1 MPPSSRFAY
10 LLRPTITTRSYR
22 RYRQGPG
29 IERPM
34 VRAVVLLL
42 LGLFA
47 VSLAVLGGV
56 VRAGPSEE
64 ALELARMTPQQLMGD
79 ASQRFLPTPV
89 AVLPADRP
97 EGPPVPDISQADSF
111 ATDKVRVVD
120 PGGAGVLLRSQP
132 SNGRLVASLRNDQVL
147 QVLDRQTVDDT
158 LWLRVRTVEGVE
170 GWVFAA
176 LVLPTY

>member
-1 MPPSSRFAY
+1 MPPRSRFAY
-10 LLRPTITTRSYR
+10 LLRPTIRTRGYR

-29 IERPM
+29 VERPLARG
-34 VRAVVLLL
+34 VAAVL

-47 VSLAVLGGV
+47 VGLAVLEAV
-56 VRAGPSEE
+56 AHAGPSEE
-64 ALELARMTPQQLMGD
+64 ALQLAHMTPQQLMGD

-97 EGPPVPDISQADSF
+97 EGPPVPDISQSDSF
-111 ATDKVRVVD
+111 ATDRVRVVD

-132 SNGRLVASLRNDQVL
+132 TDGKLVASLRNDQVL
-147 QVLDRQTVDDT
+147 VVLDRQTVDKV
-158 LWLRVRTVEGVE
+158 LWLRVRTLDGIE
-170 GWVFAA
+170 GWVFAG